1 MFQRQSHTVDTKRNK
16 LSNKMIAGF
25 AALSITAI
33 IGAGGVAAAT
43 TPSQTGNG
51 YGGGNT
57 SVVDLDLTLN
67 NSNNNVINIV
77 LNVFR

>member
-1 MFQRQSHTVDTKRNK
+1 MFQRQSHTVDTKRKK

-51 YGGGNT
+51 YGGNT